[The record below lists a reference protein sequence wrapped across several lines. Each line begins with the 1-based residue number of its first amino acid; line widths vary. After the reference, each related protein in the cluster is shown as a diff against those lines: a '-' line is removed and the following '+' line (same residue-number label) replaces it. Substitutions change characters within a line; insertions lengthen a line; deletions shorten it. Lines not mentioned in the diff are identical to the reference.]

1 MNEREKLE
9 LGLYIM
15 EKVNDYSY
23 KDCEEFDELMNEV
36 LNNLRYELEILDYR
50 L

>member
-1 MNEREKLE
+1 MSEREKIE
-9 LGLYIM
+9 LGIYIFD
-15 EKVNDYSY
+15 KITDYSY
-23 KDCEEFDELMNEV
+23 EDCDNIDDALNEV